1 MNSQDFLTLN
11 LIVAG
16 GFALWYFVSRGG
28 AKSPSRLN
36 LKAEDSAPVLME
48 ASLEHTLPEPAEL
61 VEARQSQHSLNVLF
75 NYNGHTWDAY
85 EVLGVPAG
93 AQLRMVSDAYES
105 LVRRSSPESR
115 EFLETAYKAI
125 TSRRVG
131 L

>member
-1 MNSQDFLTLN
+1 MNSQDFLILN

-16 GFALWYFVSRGG
+16 CFILWYLLSRGG
-28 AKSPSRLN
+28 AKAPSRLN
-36 LKAEDSAPVLME
+36 LKAQDSGPVLME
-48 ASLEHTLPEPAEL
+48 ASLENALAVPEVCEP
-61 VEARQSQHSLNVLF
+61 VSMNILF

-93 AQLRMVSDAYES
+93 AQLRMVTDAYQD
-105 LVRRSSPESR
+105 LVQRSSPESR

-125 TSRRVG
+125 TSRKIT